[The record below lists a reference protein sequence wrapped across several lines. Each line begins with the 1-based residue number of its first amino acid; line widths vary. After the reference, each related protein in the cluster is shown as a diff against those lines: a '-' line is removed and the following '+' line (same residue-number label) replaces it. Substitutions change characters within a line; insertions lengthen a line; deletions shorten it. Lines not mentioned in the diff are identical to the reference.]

1 MLFVSMILPQVHLRK
16 PCYDF
21 SFLEMFRFKQLCDT
35 RSPGKPGSSDPSEIF
50 ILTFIGRSDGRCV
63 QRAGTYSM
71 RVDDSRLQGI
81 PRCMT
86 NNCNGQSLA
95 RREFK
100 RLAKDPLGPAD
111 MLDAG
116 ASVARVRP
124 RTSKGI
130 TDLLL
135 PQTSMCYRAS

>member
-1 MLFVSMILPQVHLRK
+1 
-16 PCYDF
+16 
-21 SFLEMFRFKQLCDT
+21 
-35 RSPGKPGSSDPSEIF
+35 
-50 ILTFIGRSDGRCV
+50 
-63 QRAGTYSM
+63 M

-86 NNCNGQSLA
+86 NNCNSQSLA

-111 MLDAG
+111 MLVARV
-116 ASVARVRP
+116 SVARVRP

-135 PQTSMCYRAS
+135 PQTSLVYNAR